1 MNTTKRPRIH
11 VVDDDDAMRRSL
23 VFLLSSAALDAE
35 AHESAESLVAILPSS
50 EVACVVTDMRMPGMN
65 GLALVRRIR
74 QIDKELPVI
83 VITGQSD
90 VSLAIES
97 LRAGAY
103 DFIEK
108 PFEDERI
115 IAAVLSALEHP
126 ARSWEADQAEALAR
140 LELLTEREKQVLQ
153 SLAEGHPNSAIAD
166 RLGLSPRTVEM
177 DRANVMDKLRAS
189 SLSEVIRIALAA
201 RGGSSRNSA

>member
-1 MNTTKRPRIH
+1 MAEAKRIH
-11 VVDDDDAMRRSL
+11 VIDDDDAMRRSL
-23 VFLLSSAALDAE
+23 VFLLRTAAFEVD
-35 AHESAESLVAILPSS
+35 AHETAESFLATLPSS
-50 EVACVVTDMRMPGMN
+50 EVGCVVTDMRMPGMN
-65 GLALVRRIR
+65 GLALVRRLREIG
-74 QIDKELPVI
+74 KELPII

-115 IAAVLSALEHP
+115 VAAVLSALEHP
-126 ARSWEADQAEALAR
+126 ARSWEADQAEALAH
-140 LELLTEREKQVLQ
+140 LELLTERERQVLQ
-153 SLAEGHPNSAIAD
+153 ALTEGYPNSAIAD
-166 RLGLSPRTVEM
+166 RLGLNPRMVEV
-177 DRANVMDKLRAS
+177 DRANVMDKLHAS
-189 SLSEVIRIALAA
+189 SLSQVIRIALAA